1 MRRDQLNE
9 VEWQKVLRHAEVL
22 RRLPQRP
29 TAGDVADA
37 MAELAVSRAT
47 LFRWLK
53 RFRTEERAAAL
64 IHRKSGR
71 RGGIDAFEPALKAIV
86 DRNVTTFYAMPER
99 PTLTRLRKHIVADC
113 RAMWSASPQ
122 QQAAR

>member
-9 VEWQKVLRHAEVL
+9 VEWQKVLRHADVL

-37 MAELAVSRAT
+37 MVELAVSRAT

-53 RFRTEERAAAL
+53 RFRAEERVAAL

-71 RGGIDAFEPALKAIV
+71 RGGH
-86 DRNVTTFYAMPER
+86 R
-99 PTLTRLRKHIVADC
+99 RL
-113 RAMWSASPQ
+113 
-122 QQAAR
+122 